1 MLLLCDNDLLYLR
14 VIAAVALVIYASGIV
29 SGASHTPASSR
40 DQNASRILR
49 Y

>member
-1 MLLLCDNDLLYLR
+1 MLLLCDDDLLYLR

-40 DQNASRILR
+40 DQNTSRILR

>member
-1 MLLLCDNDLLYLR
+1 MLLLCDDDLLYLR

-29 SGASHTPASSR
+29 SGASHAPASSS